1 MGVYYNSSSRIDK
14 KKLTKSKMP
23 VSKYYFPDANLELT
37 AKYNDNKS
45 LTRVYKTRFEEKK
58 VQTTF
63 ANTKFCQ
70 AYQIGN
76 DPLHTATY
84 IDERGN
90 KIFMKM
96 DASRPSSI
104 QMKPDFTNPNFTI
117 LD

>member
-1 MGVYYNSSSRIDK
+1 MGSLLLFS
-14 KKLTKSKMP
+14 TKIRPNKKMP

-70 AYQIGN
+70 AYQIGQ

-84 IDERGN
+84 ITERGD
-90 KIFMKM
+90 KIFIKM
-96 DASRPSSI
+96 DASRPCKFNTNETRFY
-104 QMKPDFTNPNFTI
+104 KPKLHRFGY
-117 LD
+117 